1 MLGASGRAGRAIGGE
16 LVRRGREVVLVGRD
30 RARLSAVA
38 SQGASGAGL
47 LVVDGAGRLA
57 SAMHE
62 RKPAVL
68 VNAVGPFRAIAVRTA
83 RACLRQGVHYLDLA
97 NELEAVISVLAL
109 DEQARTAGC
118 TLVTGAGF
126 GVVATEAVT
135 LAIRGAHPPA
145 AQARVAAT
153 PVVDRFGPSVLAN
166 VIDSIAGGRR
176 YTDGRI
182 EPCRLGTD
190 FALTLPDGSSVATL
204 AVPTGELEAA
214 RRASGAANAVAASSE
229 MPTGGAARR
238 LLPLL
243 GRAIGVRPVRRGLL
257 ALVARLRLAPPATST
272 GETSWAHAELRW
284 SDETSRPGWLQTGE
298 AYAFTAMVAAEVACV
313 LADGRTSPGA
323 HTPGRLLGRSLAKQ
337 AGGQLIIQERA

>member
-1 MLGASGRAGRAIGGE
+1 M
-16 LVRRGREVVLVGRD
+16 
-30 RARLSAVA
+30 
-38 SQGASGAGL
+38 
-47 LVVDGAGRLA
+47 
-57 SAMHE
+57 
-62 RKPAVL
+62 
-68 VNAVGPFRAIAVRTA
+68 
-83 RACLRQGVHYLDLA
+83 DLA
-97 NELEAVISVLAL
+97 NELEAVMSVLAL

-145 AQARVAAT
+145 AQARVAAM
-153 PVVDRFGPSVLAN
+153 PVVDRFGPGVLAS
-166 VIDSIAGGRR
+166 VIDSIPGGGRR

-182 EPCRLGTD
+182 EPCRLGTGL
-190 FALTLPDGSSVATL
+190 ALTPLPDGSSVATL
-204 AVPTGELEAA
+204 AVPTAELEAA
-214 RRASGAANAVAASSE
+214 RRASGAASVVAASSE
-229 MPTGGAARR
+229 MPTGGAGRR

-243 GRAIGVRPVRRGLL
+243 GRTIGVGPARRGLP

-284 SDETSRPGWLQTGE
+284 SDKTSRHGWLRTGE
-298 AYAFTAMVAAEVACV
+298 AYAFTAMVAAEVACL

-323 HTPGRLLGRSLAKQ
+323 HTPGRLLGRSLAEQ